1 LTGRSKLR
9 YNNFGENDLSK
20 NYKKNKKKVLDKAV
34 PAHRLKR
41 ATAVMLMIFT
51 LLIGRIRMDTVCSRC
66 RT

>member
-1 LTGRSKLR
+1 M
-9 YNNFGENDLSK
+9 SK